1 MFDPKKEV
9 SSGNAAPVAP
19 CSGGER
25 RWLLLAHAVLWA
37 TLTIA
42 AALVSKAT
50 APTAFQWLLTTV
62 LLPGWLASE
71 QILRR
76 ALRPKPMEGACP

>member
-1 MFDPKKEV
+1 MFDPKKELSPGHAIV
-9 SSGNAAPVAP
+9 ARRSG
-19 CSGGER
+19 SER
-25 RWLLLAHAVLWA
+25 RWLLLAHAFLWA

-42 AALVSKAT
+42 AALVSKAA
-50 APTAFQWLLTTV
+50 APTAFQWLLTIV

-76 ALRPKPMEGACP
+76 ALRTKPQRGVCP